1 MADAYTKVVLTVIA
15 VMLTVIAVR
24 EVRAF
29 AGYGAVDVRIVEI
42 KARCQGEERP
52 LDGSAMPGSAMP
64 VYLCEKDWDI
74 IRVATPE
81 WFGF

>member
-42 KARCQGEERP
+42 KARCQGEER
-52 LDGSAMPGSAMP
+52 LTAGSAMP
-64 VYLCEKDWDI
+64 VYICEKDWDI